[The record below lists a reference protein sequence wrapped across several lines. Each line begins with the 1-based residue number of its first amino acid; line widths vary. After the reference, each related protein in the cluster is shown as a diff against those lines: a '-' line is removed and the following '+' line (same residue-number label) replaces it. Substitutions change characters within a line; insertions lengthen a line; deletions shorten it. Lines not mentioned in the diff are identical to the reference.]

1 MAIQIDP
8 KAIVQEV
15 NLTNND
21 LRFQTPFAMSISG
34 PSMCGKSEFI
44 VKLVE
49 NRHLLFDVEFQRVI
63 YCEPESLALRHN
75 PIFQRI
81 KNSFAT
87 AELNIGIPDIV
98 KLNLTLTNEP
108 VLLIVEDLMKPFLE
122 NEDMLNLLT
131 AGVHHHQITTLF
143 SLQDYYHHSKHRLT
157 FMKNC
162 AYRVIFYNRLDLTEI
177 RTISVQIA
185 HHPKFLIDS
194 FEFLKSEYP
203 DQTPYIIFD
212 GSGKSP
218 LSNLFVRSQI
228 FPLPG
233 TGEIKPIFFFPK
245 S

>member
-8 KAIVQEV
+8 KAAVQEV
-15 NLTNND
+15 SLTNND
-21 LRFQTPFAMSISG
+21 LKFQTPFAMSVCG
-34 PSMCGKSEFI
+34 PSQCGKSEFI

-49 NRHLLFDVEFQRVI
+49 NRHLLFDVDFERIV
-63 YCEPESLALRHN
+63 YCAPESLALRHN

-87 AELNIGIPDIV
+87 AELNIGLPDLL
-98 KLNLTLTNEP
+98 KLNLTLTNNP

-131 AGVHHHQITTLF
+131 AGVHHHSVTTVF
-143 SLQDYYHHSKHRLT
+143 SMQDYYHHSRHRLT

-185 HHPKFLIDS
+185 ANPKFLIES

-203 DQTPYIIFD
+203 DDPPYIIFD

-218 LSNLFVRSQI
+218 LKNLFVRSRI
-228 FPLPG
+228 FPLFG
-233 TGEIKPIFFFPK
+233 TNEIKPI
-245 S
+245 